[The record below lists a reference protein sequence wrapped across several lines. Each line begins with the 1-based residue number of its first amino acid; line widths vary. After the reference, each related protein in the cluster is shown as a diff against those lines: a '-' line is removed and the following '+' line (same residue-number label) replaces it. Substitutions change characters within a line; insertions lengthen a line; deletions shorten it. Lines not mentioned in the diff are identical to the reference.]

1 MHNDLQNTPARGFFM
16 CGSRRHFTRWTNL
29 LLLFGFWSCS
39 FGLMAQ
45 SQAIVRIT
53 AESETG
59 KPIHHWGYLANVNH
73 DLGDSGCQSQ
83 GFVDSASSVLVQTC
97 FHKKE
102 QRVALTS
109 THCPL
114 NGVNVRDLM
123 RVGQYIL
130 GFEPLSGYQLLA
142 ADANNSGTVTA
153 FDIVELRK
161 LILGTY
167 QSLPKRNSWHFYDK
181 KRMGQ
186 IIGNDN
192 PFSTLGYTTIPV
204 TNKIH
209 DAEFATFTLQP
220 GLPMEDR
227 TAAFTGVK
235 IGDIDGSALP
245 NAISPPEDRDQ
256 TPWAMATTAHRGKKG
271 SVMSIPVVSN
281 RSGSIQ
287 GWQMDLNF
295 DPTVLAVEE
304 VEWPAHAMPQ
314 PENKGW
320 NLNAEGNIR
329 LIWWDA
335 VAPLSVTPG
344 VPVCQIKVRLLRDIA
359 AESPLLQPNRS
370 EGIPNLVFDQTG
382 KEFGLQWENIPT
394 EMVKTAPVNTP
405 RLEVAVYPNPTQ
417 RHYRINIQSAVE
429 QTGTIAILDLNGKPL
444 SEKTIALKPGINT
457 ITSAQWPVPLAP
469 GTYTIQVQTDKDRQ
483 QIRFVR
489 L

>member
-1 MHNDLQNTPARGFFM
+1 
-16 CGSRRHFTRWTNL
+16 
-29 LLLFGFWSCS
+29 
-39 FGLMAQ
+39 MAQ
-45 SQAIVRIT
+45 SPAIIQIT
-53 AESETG
+53 AETTTG
-59 KPIHHWGYLANVNH
+59 KPIHHWGYFANTNH
-73 DLGDSGCQSQ
+73 DLDEPRCQSQ
-83 GFVDSASSVLVQTC
+83 GFVDSASSVWVQTC

-102 QRVALTS
+102 QRVRLS
-109 THCPL
+109 SNHRPL

-123 RVGQYIL
+123 HIGRHIL
-130 GFEPLSGYQLLA
+130 GFESLTGYQLLA
-142 ADANNSGTVTA
+142 ADANNSGTITA

-167 QSLPKRNSWHFYDK
+167 QNLPKRNSWHFYDK
-181 KRMGQ
+181 KLDGQ
-186 IIGNDN
+186 IMGNDH
-192 PFSTLGYTTIPV
+192 PFSTLGYTTIPAE
-204 TNKIH
+204 NKMN

-227 TAAFTGVK
+227 TAAFTGIK
-235 IGDIDGSALP
+235 IGDIDGSASP

-271 SVMSIPVVSN
+271 SMMTIPVVSN
-281 RSGSIQ
+281 RTGSIQ

-295 DPTVLAVEE
+295 DPNILAVEE

-382 KEFGLQWENIPT
+382 KEFGLQWENIPADL
-394 EMVKTAPVNTP
+394 VKTAPTNTP
-405 RLEVAVYPNPTQ
+405 RLEVGVYPNPTQ
-417 RHYRINIQSAVE
+417 RHYRINIQSPTE
-429 QTGTIAILDLNGKPL
+429 QTGTITILDLNGKPL
-444 SEKTIALKPGINT
+444 SDKTITLNPGINT

-469 GTYTIQVQTDKDRQ
+469 GTYTIQVQTDTDRQ